1 MYNITALEALG
12 VKGYVFP
19 DLAANTTYVVLVSA
33 VNANGSS
40 TPRVSAPFTT
50 LLPSLP
56 SQPVGAVRCNAAR
69 NW

>member
-1 MYNITALEALG
+1 MYNITASEALG

-19 DLAANTTYVVLVSA
+19 DLAANTTYVALVSA

-50 LLPSLP
+50 LLATLP

-69 NW
+69 YW